1 MAGLTSKTPALTY
14 KDLLTV
20 HTESNTNQWLETSLK
35 PIEDGEG
42 VQSALQIST
51 TDVNVGGHNGTN
63 GLKLNGTTVT
73 ASAGDIN
80 NLTNR
85 SFGDNTAVVT
95 LDASQSLNNKT
106 VDGGTF
112 S

>member
-1 MAGLTSKTPALTY
+1 MAR
-14 KDLLTV
+14 
-20 HTESNTNQWLETSLK
+20 TSLK

-42 VQSALQIST
+42 IQSALQIST
-51 TDVNVGGHNGTN
+51 TDVNVNGHNGTN
-63 GLKLNGTTVT
+63 GLKLGGTIVT
-73 ASAGDIN
+73 ATATELN
-80 NLTNR
+80 NLTGR

-112 S
+112 I

>member
-20 HTESNTNQWLETSLK
+20 HTEDSTNEGLEATLK

-42 VQSALQIST
+42 VQSALKIST
-51 TDVNVGGHNGTN
+51 TDIDVSTHDGTN
-63 GLKLNGTTVT
+63 GLKLGAVTVNST
-73 ASAGDIN
+73 ASELN
-80 NLTNR
+80 NLSGRT
-85 SFGDNTAVVT
+85 FGDSSAVVT
-95 LDASQSLNNKT
+95 ITGTQSLDNKT

-112 S
+112 I

>member
-1 MAGLTSKTPALTY
+1 MAGLTSKNPATTY

-20 HTESNTNQWLETSLK
+20 HSEDATNQGLETSLK

-51 TDVNVGGHNGTN
+51 TDVNVNGHNGSN
-63 GLKLNGTTVT
+63 GLKLAGTTVT
-73 ASAGDIN
+73 ATAVELN
-80 NLTNR
+80 NLTGR

>member
-1 MAGLTSKTPALTY
+1 MAGITGKTPALTY

-20 HTESNTNQWLETSLK
+20 HTESNTNEGLESTLK

-51 TDVNVGGHNGTN
+51 TDVNVNGHNGTN
-63 GLKLNGTTVT
+63 GLKLAGTTVT
-73 ASAGDIN
+73 ASAVDIN

-85 SFGDNTAVVT
+85 SFGDSTAVVT

-106 VDGGTF
+106 IDGGTF
-112 S
+112 I

>member
-1 MAGLTSKTPALTY
+1 MAGLTSKTPATTY

-20 HTESNTNQWLETSLK
+20 HSEDATNQGLETSLK

-51 TDVNVGGHNGTN
+51 TDVNVNGHNGSN
-63 GLKLNGTTVT
+63 GLKLAGTTVT
-73 ASAGDIN
+73 ATAVDIN
-80 NLTNR
+80 KLTGR
-85 SFGDNTAVVT
+85 AFGDNTAVVT

>member
-1 MAGLTSKTPALTY
+1 MAGLTGKTPATTF

-20 HTESNTNQWLETSLK
+20 HTESESNQGLEATVK

-51 TDVNVGGHNGTN
+51 VDVNVNGHGSSS
-63 GLKLNGTTVT
+63 GLLLNGGRVTTD
-73 ASAGDIN
+73 ASEIN
-80 NLTNR
+80 NLSGR
-85 SFGDNTAVVT
+85 SFGDSSDVVT
-95 LDASQSLNNKT
+95 LNATQSLNNKT

-112 S
+112 T

>member
-20 HTESNTNQWLETSLK
+20 HTEANTNEGLESTLK

-51 TDVNVGGHNGTN
+51 TDVNVNGHNGTN
-63 GLKLNGTTVT
+63 GLKLAGTTVT
-73 ASAGDIN
+73 ATATDIN
-80 NLTNR
+80 NLTGR
-85 SFGDNTAVVT
+85 SFGDSSAVVT
-95 LDASQSLNNKT
+95 LNASQSLNNKT
-106 VDGGTF
+106 IDGGTF
-112 S
+112 I

>member
-20 HTESNTNQWLETSLK
+20 HTEANTNEGLESTLK

-51 TDVNVGGHNGTN
+51 TDVNVNGHNGTN
-63 GLKLNGTTVT
+63 GLKLAGTTVT
-73 ASAGDIN
+73 ATATDIN
-80 NLTNR
+80 NLTGR
-85 SFGDNTAVVT
+85 SFGDSSAVVT
-95 LDASQSLNNKT
+95 INASQSLDNKT
-106 VDGGTF
+106 IDGGTF
-112 S
+112 I

>member
-20 HTESNTNQWLETSLK
+20 HTEANTNEGLETTLK

-51 TDVNVGGHNGTN
+51 TDVNVNGHNGTN
-63 GLKLNGTTVT
+63 GLKLAGTTVT
-73 ASAGDIN
+73 ATATDIN
-80 NLTNR
+80 NLTGR
-85 SFGDNTAVVT
+85 SFGDSSAVVT
-95 LDASQSLNNKT
+95 LSASQSLDNKT
-106 VDGGTF
+106 IDGGTF
-112 S
+112 I

>member
-20 HTESNTNQWLETSLK
+20 HTEAETNQGLETSLK

-51 TDVNVGGHNGTN
+51 TDVNVDGHNGTK
-63 GLKLNGTTVT
+63 GLKLAGTTVT
-73 ASAGDIN
+73 ASAVDIN
-80 NLTNR
+80 KLTGR
-85 SFGDNTAVVT
+85 AFGDSSAVVT
-95 LDASQSLNNKT
+95 LSASQSLDNKT
-106 VDGGTF
+106 IDGGTF
-112 S
+112 I

>member
-1 MAGLTSKTPALTY
+1 MAGLTNKTPAQTY

-20 HTESNTNQWLETSLK
+20 HSESNANEGLEATVK

-51 TDVNVGGHNGTN
+51 VDVNVNGHGSSS
-63 GLKLNGTTVT
+63 GLLLNGVRVTTD
-73 ASAGDIN
+73 AAELN
-80 NLTNR
+80 NLSGRT
-85 SFGDNTAVVT
+85 FGDNSAVVT
-95 LDASQSLNNKT
+95 LNATQELNNKT

-112 S
+112 T